1 MWLVKL
7 WKSFLKHVDI
17 ESLRGLEKQRDKLM
31 EEKSTKADLCR
42 VLQVAQGVTKLSMEP
57 GTIDWESTVNYL
69 SNFYINFRP

>member
-17 ESLRGLEKQRDKLM
+17 ESLQGLEKQRDKLM

-42 VLQVAQGVTKLSMEP
+42 VLQVAQGVNQAEHGAWDNRLGKYCQLFIEF
-57 GTIDWESTVNYL
+57 L
-69 SNFYINFRP
+69 H

>member
-17 ESLRGLEKQRDKLM
+17 ESLQGLEKQLDKLM
-31 EEKSTKADLCR
+31 EEKSTEAVLCR
-42 VLQVAQGVTKLSMEP
+42 VPQVAQGVTKLSTEH

-69 SNFYINFRP
+69 SNFYIDFRH